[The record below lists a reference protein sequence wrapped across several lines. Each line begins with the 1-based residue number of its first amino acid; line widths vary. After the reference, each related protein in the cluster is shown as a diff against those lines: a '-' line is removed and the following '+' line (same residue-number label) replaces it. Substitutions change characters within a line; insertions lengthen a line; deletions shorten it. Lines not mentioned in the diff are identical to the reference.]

1 MARKRRQL
9 RDRAPQRS
17 LTPVSWQRKTNQV
30 IKERFLLK
38 NYVAPMI
45 FKRWRNTDV
54 YKENY
59 KRWRNTDVYKENY
72 KQKAINTACFQQV
85 LKCSSSTVMNF
96 FQ

>member
-1 MARKRRQL
+1 MARKRRKL
-9 RDRAPQRS
+9 RDSAPQRS
-17 LTPVSWQRKTNQV
+17 LTPISSQIKTNQV

-45 FKRWRNTDV
+45 FKGF
-54 YKENY
+54 
-59 KRWRNTDVYKENY
+59 RNTDVYKENY

>member
-9 RDRAPQRS
+9 RDSAPQRS
-17 LTPVSWQRKTNQV
+17 LTPISWQRKTNQ
-30 IKERFLLK
+30 ERFLLK
-38 NYVAPMI
+38 KYVAPMI
-45 FKRWRNTDV
+45 F
-54 YKENY
+54 